1 MPDSV
6 SITDLSKLGP
16 FVEGKKYLIECVTV
30 KVAPVKKLFVHWLRG
45 KDIIDTQTYK
55 PGDPSAPTP
64 IDKTSV
70 FELKA
75 SGDYDGTQIQCEAEL
90 NFGPAAPKPPSVL
103 SKAHALTVLC
113 KFQNSMPFKFNQ
125 HR

>member
-1 MPDSV
+1 M
-6 SITDLSKLGP
+6 SITDLSKIGP
-16 FVEGKKYLIECVTV
+16 LVEGKKYLIECEILN
-30 KVAPVKKLFVHWLRG
+30 VAPVKNLSVHWLRG

-90 NFGPAAPKPPSVL
+90 NFGPTAPKPSPFRSR
-103 SKAHALTVLC
+103 AHALTVLC
-113 KFQNSMPFKFNQ
+113 KFSVPF
-125 HR
+125 